1 MRHNNKIDPKIKKRL
16 HQIIDKLIKSKDPK
30 KWAKDILADP
40 NYTYKVG
47 IAMAK
52 KALDP
57 NNLRGV
63 DDNGHKTG
71 D

>member
-1 MRHNNKIDPKIKKRL
+1 MRHNRKIDPKIKKRL
-16 HQIIDKLIKSKDPK
+16 QQIIDKLTKSKDPK

-40 NYTYKVG
+40 NYTYDVG

-63 DDNGHKTG
+63 SDDGLKTK

>member
-1 MRHNNKIDPKIKKRL
+1 MAMNPETKKRL
-16 HQIIDKLIKSKDPK
+16 DNLLKQLVKPKDPK
-30 KWAKDILADP
+30 QWAKDILADP
-40 NYTYKVG
+40 NYTYQEG

-52 KALDP
+52 KALNP

-63 DDNGHKTG
+63 GGNGHKTG